1 LCCAVRDSIDF
12 GLVEG
17 SELRVETT
25 ICNEIRELGELVVI
39 DDVETD
45 AGFCNHPT
53 PHIYGFRSYISAPIK
68 RANGE
73 IWGTL
78 CAIDP
83 RPREIDRPEIVD
95 SVRLFGEL
103 IAAQLDLN
111 ERFKRSQ
118 ADLAARSESLLA
130 SEVGRQSAEADLK
143 STRADLLDERKTSEL
158 REQFIGVL
166 GHDLRNPLASIA
178 GGMRVLLN
186 NANSERAPD
195 IVASIQKSVMR
206 MAGLVDNIMDFARGR
221 LGGGLTIRPDA
232 NQPLTPVIEHVINEM
247 RLAWPSLNIETDIAL
262 NEPVR
267 CDRIKISQ
275 LFSNLLGNAITYG
288 DIDKPIIVS
297 AKTGDG
303 RFTLRVTN
311 YGTPI

>member
-1 LCCAVRDSIDF
+1 MPDLSADITAVQQINAVPKILDAVTRMTGMGFVAVARVTSDRWLCCAVRDSIDF

-25 ICNEIRELGELVVI
+25 ICNEIRDHGELVVI

-45 AGFCNHPT
+45 TGFCNHPT
-53 PHIYGFRSYISAPIK
+53 PRIYGFRSYISAPIK
-68 RANGE
+68 RANGG

-83 RPREIDRPEIVD
+83 RPRELNRPEIVD
-95 SVRLFGEL
+95 SFRLFGEL

-111 ERFKRSQ
+111 ERFERSQ

-178 GGMRVLLN
+178 G
-186 NANSERAPD
+186 
-195 IVASIQKSVMR
+195 
-206 MAGLVDNIMDFARGR
+206 
-221 LGGGLTIRPDA
+221 TIRPDA
-232 NQPLTPVIEHVINEM
+232 NEPLAPVIEHVVDEM
-247 RLAWPSLNIETDIAL
+247 RLAWPNINLETDIAL
-262 NEPVR
+262 NEPIR

-297 AKTGDG
+297 AADVMSCRRKG
-303 RFTLRVTN
+303 RPDDLSHS
-311 YGTPI
+311 